1 MKLSQVRFICY
12 ALFKIQIVMIV
23 LLDGYVSDEATV
35 PDVSNLVTSHL
46 NTTALLQYE
55 TDTNSTHKATS
66 VNPDETS
73 TDFIAVNKTEG
84 SIVAETDMDVGE
96 TSEAPFIPNTHE
108 MSNQSSE
115 MKGVAQDSTTRKH
128 TTALHFSSSSAKGK
142 SPDSTTAD
150 PEKETNTSKYK
161 TSPHA
166 STSGFTATDN
176 AKGTAVP
183 NTKPDTDKTT
193 EAPSINNK
201 HETLNQRPKTNGTT
215 PGLTSENP
223 ITLSHSD
230 IASSTEPTTNFSSDS
245 EETTDATSSSSGKL
259 GLSSSIRSRR

>member
-1 MKLSQVRFICY
+1 
-12 ALFKIQIVMIV
+12 MIV

-115 MKGVAQDSTTRKH
+115 MKGVAQDSTSREPSIV
-128 TTALHFSSSSAKGK
+128 LYSSSTNDTS
-142 SPDSTTAD
+142 SPKTIKTAPNSTIAD

-161 TSPHA
+161 TSPNA